1 MRSPLLLASL
11 LSLSITIAA
20 RTVTFDDGDSHLAY
34 APDGAWSV
42 VEGVDFSAG
51 SARRTTARG
60 GQVTMAFAGQQI
72 SLYGSTTAS
81 FAVFVD
87 GKTTPT
93 SSSPPSSSFSNAT
106 SSRFF
111 LLKGLAAEQAH
122 NLTLVVT
129 GDGSLVL
136 DRIAVA
142 VSNGVSTTPALLP
155 VGTIGILSTATVTSS
170 SSTSSLAASSTLR
183 AVDPQLRGTSRAGLI
198 AGSVIGSLGAFAI
211 LIFLTCLF
219 LRRRRQRHSTS
230 HSPDLGARLR
240 TAQAEHARRKSTQS
254 LFASAFN
261 RSRSSPLPFA
271 TPPPPTDNGGISS
284 FPRPALSHPFAAPA
298 RPSPPTSNQ
307 GSWPSFSFLTRASS
321 WRLRADR
328 LPETRRF
335 YNLGKAG
342 LPVTKPPEG
351 PLPAV
356 PGPARV
362 VREGEVREM
371 EERWRTDGPSVV
383 LPGAVVGSGR
393 GTPLRG
399 GRGQKEVRWDE
410 RETERRDVRQ
420 VWGEAMSDYDAG
432 SETSSGRVRVQS
444 PAATHGRRRSFPPE
458 PDDLPLPPLQQPPPH
473 HHPSHSHSTT
483 HTFHNPFNSTSSS
496 HSHSYHA
503 SHPSHGS
510 SASSHVEGTT
520 TIDWHPSAAHIHTA
534 HSVSLPSQARPHLP
548 VRTSSK
554 REVHET
560 VRAGPEGEG
569 VVRTGS
575 MLERRPT
582 LTEAPVGSPARAAG
596 GASGRAERRRH
607 QSHAGL
613 IEVVAD
619 VAHEQERDEHDGR
632 RRYQRRRT
640 GSNGVADPLP
650 GEEDRP
656 GFFQQRETLPR
667 YDARRGDPRLL
678 PR

>member
-1 MRSPLLLASL
+1 MRSPLLLLASL

-20 RTVTFDDGDSHLAY
+20 RTVTFDDGDSHLVY

-42 VEGVDFSAG
+42 VEGADYSAG
-51 SARRTTARG
+51 SARQTTARG
-60 GQVTMAFAGQQI
+60 GQVTLAFAGQQI

-93 SSSPPSSSFSNAT
+93 SSSSSSASSNAT

-111 LLKGLAAEQAH
+111 VLKGLAAEQAH

-129 GDGSLVL
+129 GDGALVL
-136 DRIAVA
+136 DRIAIA
-142 VSNGVSTTPALLP
+142 FSNAVSTTPAFLP
-155 VGTIGILSTATVTSS
+155 VGTTGFLSTATLTS
-170 SSTSSLAASSTLR
+170 SSTSSLAPSSTSR
-183 AVDPQLRGTSRAGLI
+183 AVDPHLRGTSRAGLI
-198 AGSVIGSLGAFAI
+198 AGSIIGSLGAFAL

-219 LRRRRQRHSTS
+219 LRRRKQRHSTS
-230 HSPDLGARLR
+230 YSPDLGAQLR
-240 TAQAEHARRKSTQS
+240 TAQAEHAKRKSSQS

-271 TPPPPTDNGGISS
+271 TLPLETDNGGISS
-284 FPRPALSHPFAAPA
+284 FPRPALSHSFAASA
-298 RPSPPTSNQ
+298 RLSPPTSNQ
-307 GSWPSFSFLTRASS
+307 GSNWPSFSFLTRASS
-321 WRLRADR
+321 WRLKADR

-335 YNLGKAG
+335 YNLGRAG
-342 LPVTKPPEG
+342 LPSTKPPEG
-351 PLPAV
+351 RLPAV
-356 PGPARV
+356 PARLV
-362 VREGEVREM
+362 GGEGREM
-371 EERWRTDGPSVV
+371 EERWRTEGPRVV
-383 LPGAVVGSGR
+383 LAGAAAGSGR
-393 GTPLRG
+393 GG
-399 GRGQKEVRWDE
+399 GGAGMKEVRWDE
-410 RETERRDVRQ
+410 REPRTVQQ
-420 VWGEAMSDYDAG
+420 VWGEAMSDYDAA
-432 SETSSGRVRVQS
+432 SETGSGRVRVQS

-458 PDDLPLPPLQQPPPH
+458 PDDLPLPPPPPPPH
-473 HHPSHSHSTT
+473 QQQHHPSHSHSTI
-483 HTFHNPFNSTSSS
+483 HTSHNPFNSTSSSHS

-510 SASSHVEGTT
+510 SSSSHVEGTT
-520 TIDWHPSAAHIHTA
+520 TSDSHPSAAHIHTA
-534 HSVSLPSQARPHLP
+534 HSVSLPSQAHQARPHLP

-582 LTEAPVGSPARAAG
+582 LTEAPGGSPARAA
-596 GASGRAERRRH
+596 SGSARAERRRH

-619 VAHEQERDEHDGR
+619 GHDEQERDEQDGR
-632 RRYQRRRT
+632 RRHQRRRT
-640 GSNGVADPLP
+640 RSNGLADPLP

-656 GFFQQRETLPR
+656 AFFQQRETLPR
-667 YDARRGDPRLL
+667 YDASRGDPRL
-678 PR
+678 PSR